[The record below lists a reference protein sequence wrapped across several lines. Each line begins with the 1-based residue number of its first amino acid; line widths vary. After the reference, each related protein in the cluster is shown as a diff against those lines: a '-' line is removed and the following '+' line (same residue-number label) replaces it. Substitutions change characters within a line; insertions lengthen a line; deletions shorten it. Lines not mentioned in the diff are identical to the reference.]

1 MLELKQLLYRNTVG
15 LFRNPGALTAR
26 VSCSV
31 FICLITDSIYY
42 SVGNTAN
49 PARYNTVSV
58 TMCMFF
64 ICIAQL
70 INATGST
77 VMEFNKERT
86 VFMREIASS
95 LYNVY
100 PYYFSK

>member
-1 MLELKQLLYRNTVG
+1 
-15 LFRNPGALTAR
+15 
-26 VSCSV
+26 
-31 FICLITDSIYY
+31 
-42 SVGNTAN
+42 
-49 PARYNTVSV
+49 
-58 TMCMFF
+58 MCIFF

-100 PYYFSK
+100 PYYFSKQIIEFPLLVWLPL